1 MSEKESPVD
10 TVVRLLQ
17 KEMLVVKNDGGL
29 ANIRVSGEWY
39 DRELLKNCDAQIT
52 VGLAESRDSK
62 VEMSGRLRRRLG
74 ALRVNVWSQ
83 NKLMRNKTVEEVNR
97 TVRQSRNRPNE
108 TTYDF
113 FGVSQTTGTHKAYSA
128 GSANEPTSEE
138 ADWIELANADYE
150 KLWYSDDDRFLKSS
164 NTNSEHALTLFR
176 FKIDSRE
183 QAVKKI
189 VLAFEGY
196 GAAPSGNGVTI
207 EVWNHVANAWQNAIN
222 GTGDADETLTIT
234 LTQAIADY
242 VDKSGYVWLLAKTTN
257 PSDGATPA
265 TLYCDYVSGTV
276 IVNGITYLDVVSYRD
291 ADRVDVKPFIFRTEF
306 TLKSWSFEDI
316 GA

>member
-150 KLWYSDDDRFLKSS
+150 KLWYSDDDRCLKSS